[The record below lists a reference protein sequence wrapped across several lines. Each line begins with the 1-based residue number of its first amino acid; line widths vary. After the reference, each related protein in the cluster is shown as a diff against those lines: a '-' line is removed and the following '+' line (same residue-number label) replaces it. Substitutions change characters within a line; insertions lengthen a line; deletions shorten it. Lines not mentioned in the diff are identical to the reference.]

1 MPLAMTDLGLGIVT
15 ACFAVCLALIV
26 NAIFPRRAL
35 SRAVHTHGRIA
46 SMVFAAVEFL
56 ALWLW
61 LSLALPVLYAIL
73 ARADSYHGFF
83 DYAWLIAAAIAASI
97 AALGLRRYQRGTATP
112 GYRRF
117 HGWVPLCLLALFCT
131 IRTYDFLLGIDGRT
145 AAAAA
150 QNIVAHF
157 ALEEPVRLV
166 ELTPAE
172 AASDVVLGTKTFWI
186 MGANEPRGRL
196 TVKPYYGFWWTYA
209 GVVSL
214 RPSYDELT
222 LAKAVLG
229 APWER
234 NRAIEL
240 LRGVVTNYP
249 NTAAASEARELLQS
263 LTPLANES

>member
-1 MPLAMTDLGLGIVT
+1 MPLALTDLGLGIVT
-15 ACFAVCLALIV
+15 ACFAVCLALFV

-46 SMVFAAVEFL
+46 SMAFAAVEFL

-73 ARADSYHGFF
+73 GRSDVSPWFY
-83 DYAWLIAAAIAASI
+83 DYAWLIAAALAATV
-97 AALGLRRYQRGTATP
+97 AGRGVRRYQRGTATP

-131 IRTYDFLLGIDGRT
+131 IRTYDFVLGIDGRT
-145 AAAAA
+145 AASAA

-157 ALEEPVRLV
+157 ALDEPVQLV
-166 ELTPAE
+166 EVTPAE
-172 AASDVVLGTKTFWI
+172 AAGDVVFGTKTFWI
-186 MGANEPRGRL
+186 MGTSEPRGRL
-196 TVKPYYGFWWTYA
+196 TVKPYYCFWWTYA

-214 RPSYDELT
+214 RPSHDELT

-240 LRGVVTNYP
+240 LRGVVSNYP
-249 NTAAASEARELLQS
+249 NTAAASEARVLLES
-263 LTPLANES
+263 LTPIANES